1 MRSHCENCNEI
12 FVFENSFCKYEENG
26 SSRHVQPAYPKLQR
40 LKSNLFWH
48 LDFVFVLVFV
58 FKDIPC
64 FLSPLLILC
73 LHVCFHLYPS
83 LSPFITILNNF
94 LHIYYVYIFN
104 VFLSF
109 FNGCCLMLFFRLVIL
124 FFFFFYLPP
133 SLSPSLSTVATILAS
148 ARAEKVSLVLL
159 IGCLEIGMC
168 LPDTND
174 FIRESDNL
182 RGGLH
187 QRHSSTKAI

>member
-1 MRSHCENCNEI
+1 M
-12 FVFENSFCKYEENG
+12 FFF
-26 SSRHVQPAYPKLQR
+26 
-40 LKSNLFWH
+40 
-48 LDFVFVLVFV
+48 
-58 FKDIPC
+58 
-64 FLSPLLILC
+64 
-73 LHVCFHLYPS
+73 
-83 LSPFITILNNF
+83 
-94 LHIYYVYIFN
+94 
-104 VFLSF
+104 F
-109 FNGCCLMLFFRLVIL
+109 FNECCLMLFFRLVIL
-124 FFFFFYLPP
+124 FFFYLPP